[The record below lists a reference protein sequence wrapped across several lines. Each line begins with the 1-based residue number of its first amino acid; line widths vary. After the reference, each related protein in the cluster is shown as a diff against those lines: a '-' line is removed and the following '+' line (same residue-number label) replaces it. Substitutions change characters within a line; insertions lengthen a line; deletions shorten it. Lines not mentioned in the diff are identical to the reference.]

1 MSVFSLLAKMS
12 MMNLLSV
19 KSLSVFYTCLC
30 KDASLLDTEI
40 ILRLNTIQ
48 LVRGLRMSSHGIC
61 SYTCR
66 NSTVSHEYVDFMM
79 NLSTST
85 ICKFFMGVLIGLW
98 QGDKIQNLGKGSWA
112 EGSEH
117 GW

>member
-1 MSVFSLLAKMS
+1 MLLFQLEAQMPYCHVILLPNISKVFIVYK
-12 MMNLLSV
+12 
-19 KSLSVFYTCLC
+19 
-30 KDASLLDTEI
+30 
-40 ILRLNTIQ
+40 
-48 LVRGLRMSSHGIC
+48 GLRMSSHGIC

-112 EGSEH
+112 EGNGDTWVDYVITQSANVSVGSEH

>member
-85 ICKFFMGVLIGLW
+85 ICKFFMGVCIDRSLARR
-98 QGDKIQNLGKGSWA
+98 QNPEPWKRIMGRRL
-112 EGSEH
+112 
-117 GW
+117 